1 MASTI
6 KIKHTDTSAVD
17 GILYANNPGS
27 SYLEYAKVLTELE
40 DGELAYHA
48 ENNGLYIGYKG
59 KNYLLS
65 VANYR
70 NPYTDGELTGQHFY
84 GTADAAE
91 KLKNASSVGG
101 LQRPVYFAN
110 GVPMAC
116 SDTLNVSILGNAKTA
131 TLATTATKLSKGYGS
146 LSKPIYIKSNG
157 TPAEATEFISTVST
171 LGTDV
176 SNLKNSVNDNAAAIA
191 EKLDITTFNSH
202 KNNSTIHITANE
214 RTAWNAKAQA
224 KLHIWGDDE

>member
-1 MASTI
+1 MSSTI
-6 KIKHTDTSAVD
+6 KIKHAYV
-17 GILYANNPGS
+17 PGS
-27 SYLEYAKVLTELE
+27 PNLFANEGPYVENGNLLHTLA
-40 DGELAYHA
+40 DGELAYNA
-48 ENNGLYIGYKG
+48 YNNGLYIGYDG
-59 KNYLLS
+59 NNYLLS
-65 VANYR
+65 VANENGPSVQY
-70 NPYTDGELTGQHFY
+70 ELTGQRFY
-84 GTADAAE
+84 GTASKALKLGE
-91 KLKNASSVGG
+91 KTVGSNSKPIYFLNGEPFECTAS
-101 LQRPVYFAN
+101 
-110 GVPMAC
+110 
-116 SDTLNVSILGNAKTA
+116 TLDINAKTA